1 MRNAMCTA
9 LFVAAG
15 FTIAGAT
22 IAGAQP
28 QQPPPERQERPAA
41 RATARERQ
49 RPAQEKRDRT
59 SRTVVTLTGCV
70 ERGQTPTEFTLSD
83 PENGRYEVSGNDIQK
98 YVGRR
103 VQVAG
108 TPGSTRFRIK
118 GGLWPTPNV
127 AAQAGSID
135 PAKAAIAAQPGGPSS
150 GTGDIGLPTFKVKAI
165 RTLDQGCE

>member
-1 MRNAMCTA
+1 MRKVLWTV
-9 LFVAAG
+9 LFTAAG
-15 FTIAGAT
+15 FT

-28 QQPPPERQERPAA
+28 QQPAPDEAA
-41 RATARERQ
+41 RQSAPARQPQ
-49 RPAQEKRDRT
+49 RPAQEKRDRP
-59 SRTVVTLTGCV
+59 SRTVTLTGCV
-70 ERGQTPTEFTLSD
+70 ERGKTPTEITIDD
-83 PENGRYEVSGNDIQK
+83 PNNGRYEVSGSDIKK
-98 YVGRR
+98 YIGRR

-108 TPGSTRFRIK
+108 TPGSTRFRVK

-150 GTGDIGLPTFKVKAI
+150 GTGDIGLPTFKVKAN